1 MSQASNPPRPILL
14 VDDEPAWLRSLA
26 LVLERSAGLNNLVL
40 CQDSRDVAGLLAQQE
55 FSLVLLDLT
64 MPHLGG
70 EALLEQLSLNAPELP
85 VIILS
90 GMSQLETAV
99 RCVKLGA
106 FDYFVKTVE
115 EDRLCAG
122 VLRALRIQELQQ
134 ENDRLQRQVLDQPL
148 DHPEA
153 FAPLVTCDARMR
165 ALFRYLEA
173 VAPSSQPVL
182 ITGESGTGKELIA
195 RSLHDLGRPRGPWV
209 AVNAAGLDDT
219 VFADTLFGHTRG
231 AFTGA
236 DRARPGMIEQAAGGT
251 LFLDEIGDLSA
262 SSQIKLLRLLQ
273 EGEYFPLGSDRP
285 KKSSARIVVAT
296 NHDLAARQAQ
306 GSFRKDLYYRLK
318 GHQLHLPPLR
328 ERKQDLPLLLDHF
341 LAEAA
346 ASLGKPVPTPPPE
359 LTGLLASYHF
369 PGNVRELRSMV
380 YDAVSQHQSR
390 KLSMDAFKQ
399 AMGLTDGTAPLPVAV
414 ADEPLLRFGQ
424 RLPTIEQAVQLLVDE
439 AMHRAE
445 GNQTL
450 AASFLGISRP
460 ALSKRLKKSPP
471 KRV

>member
-1 MSQASNPPRPILL
+1 MNQPLNPPTPILL
-14 VDDEPAWLRSLA
+14 VDDESAWLRSLA
-26 LVLERSAGLNNLVL
+26 LVLERSAGLNHLVL
-40 CQDSRDVAGLLAQQE
+40 CQDPREVMGLLTERE

-70 EALLEQLSLNAPELP
+70 EALLEQISQHHPELP

-90 GMSQLETAV
+90 GMNQLETAV

-115 EDRLCAG
+115 EDRLCSG
-122 VLRALRIQELQQ
+122 VLRALRMQELQR
-134 ENDRLQRQVLDQPL
+134 ENDLLQRQVLAPPL
-148 DHPEA
+148 EHPEA
-153 FAPLVTCDARMR
+153 FSRFVTCNDRMR

-195 RSLHDLGRPRGPWV
+195 RALHDLGRPQGPWV

-236 DRARPGMIEQAAGGT
+236 DQARAGMLGEASGGT

-262 SSQIKLLRLLQ
+262 ASQVKLLRLLQ
-273 EGEYFPLGSDRP
+273 EGEYFPIGSDRP
-285 KKSSARIVVAT
+285 KKSTARIVVAT
-296 NHDLAARQAQ
+296 NHDLAARQAT
-306 GSFRKDLYYRLK
+306 GHFRKDLYYRLRA
-318 GHQLHLPPLR
+318 HQVHLPPLH
-328 ERKQDLPLLLDHF
+328 ERKDDIVLLLAHF

-346 ASLGKPVPTPPPE
+346 TELGKPIPTPPPE
-359 LTGLLASYHF
+359 LAVLLTSYHF
-369 PGNVRELRSMV
+369 PGNVRELRAMV
-380 YDAVSQHQSR
+380 FDAVSAHQSR
-390 KLSMDAFKQ
+390 KLSMDSFKQ
-399 AMGLTDGTAPLPVAV
+399 AMGLTEGTPPPPVGME
-414 ADEPLLRFGQ
+414 DEPPLRFGQ
-424 RLPTIEQAVQLLVDE
+424 RLPSIDQAVQLLVEE
-439 AMHRAE
+439 ALQRSG
-445 GNQTL
+445 GNQSL

-460 ALSKRLKKSPP
+460 ALNKRLKKTPP
-471 KRV
+471 ERV